1 MRRPVLGLAATA
13 LLLASSLVAC
23 AGDPAPQPVVPIDS
37 CIDED
42 EQRDSGV
49 SLTVPGT
56 STTVEGLIYGSGT
69 TAIIF
74 ANQVNW
80 TLCGWQPY
88 PKYFA
93 TKGYLTA
100 TFNYSN
106 IAPYDDDVLA
116 FVEEVRRRGATA
128 VILLGA
134 SKGGTAVLSAGAKAT
149 PPVDGV
155 ISLSGPSFYQRVSAQ
170 AVMEGYP
177 VPVLFMAAR
186 DDRPF
191 ADDAQR
197 LYDACTQADKDI
209 IIQVGSSHGRDL
221 LDEEGMAAV
230 EEFLADHVHS

>member
-1 MRRPVLGLAATA
+1 MRSNVFGLAAVA
-13 LLLASSLVAC
+13 LVLASSLVAC
-23 AGDPAPQPVVPIDS
+23 GDDPAPQPVIPIDS

-49 SLTVPGT
+49 TLTVPGT
-56 STTVEGLIYGSGT
+56 SSTVDGLVYGSGT
-69 TAIIF
+69 TAVIF
-74 ANQVNW
+74 ANQNNW

-88 PKYFA
+88 PKHFA

-100 TFNYSN
+100 TFNYSYT
-106 IAPYDDDVLA
+106 ADYDDDVLA
-116 FVEEVRRRGATA
+116 FVEEVRRRGATT

-134 SKGGTAVLSAGAKAT
+134 SKGGTAVLSAGAQAT

-155 ISLSGPSFYQRVSAQ
+155 ISLSGPASFQRVSAQ

-191 ADDAQR
+191 GDDAQR

-209 IIQVGSSHGRDL
+209 IIQSGARHGRDL
-221 LDEEGMAAV
+221 LDEQGMAAV
-230 EEFLADHVHS
+230 EEFIASHSRS